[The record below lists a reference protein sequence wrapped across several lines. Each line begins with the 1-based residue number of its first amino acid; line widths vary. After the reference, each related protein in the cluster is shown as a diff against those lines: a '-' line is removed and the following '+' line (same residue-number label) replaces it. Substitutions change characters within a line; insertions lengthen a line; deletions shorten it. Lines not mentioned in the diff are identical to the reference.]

1 MTWQALAR
9 EGLELAA
16 SLVHGDFVGVDVDSI
31 HEPYLIGEVVRPLE
45 VWSGPTERTFM
56 GRIEAGD
63 QYVQVRRFRGTS
75 NVLSATACTG
85 IPVFAEDIRVAKL
98 AVRPMQTRVSA
109 RATNVV
115 GAATCYE
122 LESSERA
129 KIVARLPTVGA
140 D

>member
-1 MTWQALAR
+1 M
-9 EGLELAA
+9 
-16 SLVHGDFVGVDVDSI
+16 
-31 HEPYLIGEVVRPLE
+31 
-45 VWSGPTERTFM
+45 
-56 GRIEAGD
+56 
-63 QYVQVRRFRGTS
+63 
-75 NVLSATACTG
+75 LSATACTG

-115 GAATCYE
+115 GAATRYE

-129 KIVARLPTVGA
+129 KIVARLPTVGT

>member
-1 MTWQALAR
+1 M
-9 EGLELAA
+9 LAA
-16 SLVHGDFVGVDVDSI
+16 SLVPGDFVGVDVDSI

-45 VWSGPTERTFM
+45 VWSAPAERTFM
-56 GRIEAGD
+56 VCMEAGD
-63 QYVQVRRFRGTS
+63 QYVQVCRFRGIT

-115 GAATCYE
+115 GAATRYE